1 MTDAYYLPFGP
12 EVKLDRPFGVKP
24 VDEWAAPAGE
34 PIRAAGDG
42 VVVFAGPVEDK
53 FYTSNF
59 AKNLDYS
66 GDVVVLKMSGP
77 TGPFFE
83 YRNPS
88 EIEVNSN
95 DRVEAGQ
102 IIALAGEEST
112 HVGAL
117 PWRFNLSSRTA
128 GRVNPRL
135 YQTEYWLE
143 NATLPEP
150 EGHEGRV
157 PEPTKI
163 EEPAVATPKRSR
175 RGSRTAEPV
184 ATEESIVV
192 SGAIDASSLDA
203 APPAEPVDATLSDV
217 APPAAPIDS
226 GVSSDD

>member
-12 EVKLDRPFGVKP
+12 DVKLGQPFGKKP
-24 VDEWAAPAGE
+24 VDEWNAPAGE

-42 VVVFAGPVEDK
+42 VVVFAGSAEDR
-53 FYTSNF
+53 FYAENF
-59 AKNLDYS
+59 SKNLDYN

-77 TGPFFE
+77 VGPFFE

-88 EIEVNSN
+88 EIEVNAN

-135 YQTEYWLE
+135 YQTEYFGNGSLG
-143 NATLPEP
+143 EP
-150 EGHEGRV
+150 EDETV
-157 PEPTKI
+157 NPLPVEP
-163 EEPAVATPKRSR
+163 PVSPKRR
-175 RGSRTAEPV
+175 RGSRAAEPV
-184 ATEESIVV
+184 ADETL
-192 SGAIDASSLDA
+192 DAS
-203 APPAEPVDATLSDV
+203 PVDATLTDV
-217 APPAAPIDS
+217 APPAAPVDASISDVAPSSAPVDS
-226 GVSSDD
+226 GVTTES

>member
-12 EVKLDRPFGVKP
+12 DVKLGQPFGKKP
-24 VDEWAAPAGE
+24 VDEWDAPVGE

-42 VVVFAGPVEDK
+42 VVVFAGSAEDR
-53 FYTSNF
+53 FYADNF
-59 AKNLDYS
+59 SKNQDYN

-77 TGPFFE
+77 VGPFFE

-88 EIEVNSN
+88 EIEVNAN

-135 YQTEYWLE
+135 YQTEYWPNE
-143 NATLPEP
+143 ATV
-150 EGHEGRV
+150 RSS
-157 PEPTKI
+157 
-163 EEPAVATPKRSR
+163 EETAPVETQPVAPKRK
-175 RGSRTAEPV
+175 RGSRAAEPV
-184 ATEESIVV
+184 VV
-192 SGAIDASSLDA
+192 EPQPVGDTVVPAAPIDAA
-203 APPAEPVDATLSDV
+203 IIDV

-226 GVSSDD
+226 GVTTES